1 MERYDAFISYRHS
14 PLDIKVA
21 AEIQKQLER
30 FHIPT
35 AIQKAS
41 GKKKISRIFRDKEE
55 LSLTGD
61 LNETIQ
67 EALTHSEFL
76 IVICSPAMKES
87 FWVQK
92 EIEYFLKTHSKR
104 QILTVIAEG
113 EPADVL
119 PELLTYEEM
128 ELPDE
133 KGELETVR
141 VPVEPLSCDYR
152 MPFRKARKE
161 ELPRLAAPIIG
172 CSYDDLRRRQ
182 RQYRMRRLS
191 AAFSAAALLLA
202 FLSVYFAWSASQI
215 RGNLNKA
222 LINHSEYLA
231 SESRSLLTG
240 GDRLSAIMLA
250 LHALPQNDNDRPVVP
265 SAINALSQ
273 STYAYVSP
281 GNEKISLD
289 YLITPGGKVSDFRMD
304 DSETCLVFRYDSYH
318 IAVWDIA
325 ESRMRFSTQLSAY
338 INQIDFSASDQL
350 LVLTDS
356 HLKCLSP
363 ADGSLIWE
371 YSSESGQLFNRFC
384 LAPEGQIALY
394 CLDHLLLIEEETG
407 TPSDL
412 IELPEEYSDQA
423 IKDVVFSPDG
433 SHLALYFSRYSDQ
446 VLILDRAKRSFSS
459 YTLTEGSFYQMRF
472 GEDNTLYL
480 AAAKDAFTYFV
491 TDGDALYSK
500 DSGALLKLDPSGK
513 LLWQTEIDS
522 FHSPLFSHLYFA
534 DYVSEGESTPA
545 LMFCYSNLCCMY
557 DRNTGLELSRV
568 EFLGSVIDAKQSD
581 IGLRCL
587 LDNGDYAICNSSAEV
602 VRSTPCFI
610 SGNSSGL
617 LGENIYI
624 LDESGK
630 NILVYRHN
638 IWDDSWQSCC
648 EINGEYYDTCER
660 GILLSSDA
668 FRIALLDCTSREILW
683 EANTEIESN
692 RFSILGTGADGNT
705 AVLWM
710 YGKDLEENRR
720 TAICVLDLN
729 TGHQQYHYI
738 EENPAEDEVA
748 LSGETVYF
756 LKSEYD
762 ENFMTHYSLV
772 GLDLNTGESHTLA
785 ISLEEY
791 APDSFSISPSKDM
804 IFFWDRKGQCAVYQN
819 ETFTRI
825 GEPVTEDYVSYSL
838 LLTAVWSED
847 ESLIAVTGKDGIEL
861 YSKELEH
868 LALIPLSSGSPGA
881 ITFYEDRLLAV
892 YSEKLCCYHTD
903 GSFIA
908 EIAIQGAATPF
919 ECSISPAG
927 EGRLS
932 LRVNDTLNLIDTSF
946 WQSYATVE
954 RCIYYDPNL
963 QQIFTVSY
971 LDDRTVIG
979 CYEEYSLQEL
989 IERGNAQLNGLEPT
1003 EELKN
1008 RYGLS

>member
-1 MERYDAFISYRHS
+1 M
-14 PLDIKVA
+14 
-21 AEIQKQLER
+21 
-30 FHIPT
+30 
-35 AIQKAS
+35 
-41 GKKKISRIFRDKEE
+41 
-55 LSLTGD
+55 
-61 LNETIQ
+61 
-67 EALTHSEFL
+67 
-76 IVICSPAMKES
+76 
-87 FWVQK
+87 
-92 EIEYFLKTHSKR
+92 
-104 QILTVIAEG
+104 
-113 EPADVL
+113 
-119 PELLTYEEM
+119 
-128 ELPDE
+128 
-133 KGELETVR
+133 
-141 VPVEPLSCDYR
+141 
-152 MPFRKARKE
+152 
-161 ELPRLAAPIIG
+161 
-172 CSYDDLRRRQ
+172 
-182 RQYRMRRLS
+182 
-191 AAFSAAALLLA
+191 
-202 FLSVYFAWSASQI
+202 
-215 RGNLNKA
+215 
-222 LINHSEYLA
+222 
-231 SESRSLLTG
+231 
-240 GDRLSAIMLA
+240 
-250 LHALPQNDNDRPVVP
+250 
-265 SAINALSQ
+265 
-273 STYAYVSP
+273 
-281 GNEKISLD
+281 
-289 YLITPGGKVSDFRMD
+289 
-304 DSETCLVFRYDSYH
+304 
-318 IAVWDIA
+318 
-325 ESRMRFSTQLSAY
+325 
-338 INQIDFSASDQL
+338 
-350 LVLTDS
+350 
-356 HLKCLSP
+356 
-363 ADGSLIWE
+363 
-371 YSSESGQLFNRFC
+371 
-384 LAPEGQIALY
+384 
-394 CLDHLLLIEEETG
+394 
-407 TPSDL
+407 
-412 IELPEEYSDQA
+412 
-423 IKDVVFSPDG
+423 
-433 SHLALYFSRYSDQ
+433 
-446 VLILDRAKRSFSS
+446 LILDRAKRSFSS
-459 YTLTEGSFYQMRF
+459 YSLTEGYYFYQMRF

-480 AAAKDAFTYFV
+480 AAAEPYTHFDI
-491 TDGDALYSK
+491 DGDALYSK
-500 DSGALLKLDPSGK
+500 ESGALLKLDPSGK

-522 FHSPLFSHLYFA
+522 FYSSLFSHLYFA

-587 LDNGDYAICNSSAEV
+587 LDNGDYAICDSSAEA

-648 EINGEYYDTCER
+648 EVNGDYDICER

-668 FRIALLDCTSREILW
+668 FRIALLDFTSREILW
-683 EANTEIESN
+683 EADTEIKSN
-692 RFSILGTGADGNT
+692 RFSILGTRAEGNT

-710 YGKDLEENRR
+710 YGKDPEENYR

-738 EENPAEDEVA
+738 DIERYLGEDEVV

-756 LKSEYD
+756 LKYEYD
-762 ENFMTHYSLV
+762 EHHYSLV

-791 APDSFSISPSKDM
+791 FPESFSISPSKDM
-804 IFFWDRKGQCAVYQN
+804 IFFWDSKGQCAVYQN

-825 GEPVTEDYVSYSL
+825 GEPFAEDSVSSYSL
-838 LLTAVWSED
+838 LLTAVWNED

-868 LALIPLSSGSPGA
+868 LALIPLSLGNLGA

-892 YSEKLCCYHTD
+892 YSDKLCCYHTD

-932 LRVNDTLNLIDTSF
+932 LRVDDTLNLIDTSF